1 MSCREWKEIEL
12 GEVCEF
18 QEGYVNPSQKVPEYF
33 GNEIKW
39 VRANDLNNGYV
50 YDTSRKLSKKGF
62 DSAGKSAL
70 LFEPDSIVIS
80 KSGTIGRLGIIK
92 DYMCGNRATINVKT
106 TKELAFFKYIFYY
119 LLSNQAKIADMG
131 VGSVQKNLYTSI
143 LELMPLSLPNLQ
155 EQKAIAATL
164 SCLDDMIELNDRT
177 NRVLEEMA
185 QVIFKYWFVDFEF
198 PNKDGQPYKSSGGA
212 MADSELGEIPEG
224 WRVGRFNELV
234 DKTMSGDWGKANP
247 QGKFTQKVV
256 CIRGADIPE
265 IAKGNKGN
273 APYRYI
279 NTKNLANKVLGPYEM
294 IVEISG
300 GSPTQS
306 TGRCA
311 LISEELINSY
321 EVPIVCTNFCRAI
334 KFTKPEYSYFVYENW
349 KYKYNNGIFFQYENG
364 TTGIK
369 NLDFLGVL
377 TREPIIIPAD
387 RLLTDYSKILV
398 TFTKTIC
405 EKAAENNVLSNIRDT
420 LLPKLMSG
428 EIRVPVEGVV

>member
-212 MADSELGEIPEG
+212 MVDSELGEIPAG
-224 WRVGRFNELV
+224 WRVGKLEDIANITMGQSPSGSSYNEEKDGIVFYQGRTDFGKRYPTIRLYTTEP
-234 DKTMSGDWGKANP
+234 KRLATKGDILLSVRAPVG
-247 QGKFTQKVV
+247 
-256 CIRGADIPE
+256 DI
-265 IAKGNKGN
+265 
-273 APYRYI
+273 
-279 NTKNLANKVLGPYEM
+279 NLASEDCCIGRGLASLRSRDNCTSYLLYQLLNLRDVFNVYNTEGTVFGSINKNTLNNVPVLIPLDNH
-294 IVEISG
+294 IHAFQFLVKKID
-300 GSPTQS
+300 
-306 TGRCA
+306 
-311 LISEELINSY
+311 ELI
-321 EVPIVCTNFCRAI
+321 EI
-334 KFTKPEYSYFVYENW
+334 YS
-349 KYKYNNGIFFQYENG
+349 IQ
-364 TTGIK
+364 IRI
-369 NLDFLGVL
+369 L
-377 TREPIIIPAD
+377 T
-387 RLLTDYSKILV
+387 S
-398 TFTKTIC
+398 
-405 EKAAENNVLSNIRDT
+405 IRDT

-428 EIRVPVEGVV
+428 EIRVPVEEVG

>member
-1 MSCREWKEIEL
+1 MSCREWKQVRL
-12 GEVCEF
+12 GDIADIVMGQSPKGETCNNNKIGVPLLNGPTEF
-18 QEGYVNPSQKVPEYF
+18 GSSHPTAVQWTEDPRKHSIAGDILF
-33 GNEIKW
+33 C
-39 VRANDLNNGYV
+39 VRGSTTGRMNWSNTDYAIGRGLAAI
-50 YDTSRKLSKKGF
+50 RHKKGKEYNYF
-62 DSAGKSAL
+62 IKAILGYKLEDILASATGSTFPNVGKEVLNSL
-70 LFEPDSIVIS
+70 
-80 KSGTIGRLGIIK
+80 
-92 DYMCGNRATINVKT
+92 NVNIPT
-106 TKELAFFKYIFYY
+106 
-119 LLSNQAKIADMG
+119 LS
-131 VGSVQKNLYTSI
+131 
-143 LELMPLSLPNLQ
+143 

-164 SCLDDMIELNDRT
+164 SCLDYMIELN
-177 NRVLEEMA
+177 NHANQVLEEMA
-185 QVIFKYWFVDFEF
+185 QAIFKHWFVDFEF
-198 PNKDGQPYKSSGGA
+198 PNEDGQPYKSSGGA
-212 MADSELGEIPEG
+212 MLDSELGEIPEG
-224 WRVGRFNELV
+224 WRVGRFNELI
-234 DKTMSGDWGKANP
+234 DKTISGDWGKANP

-256 CIRGADIPE
+256 CVRGADIPE

-279 NTKNLANKVLGPYEM
+279 NTKNLANKALGPYEM

-321 EVPIVCTNFCRAI
+321 EVPILCTNFCRAI

-349 KYKYNNGIFFQYENG
+349 KYKYNNDIFFQYENG

-377 TREPIIIPAD
+377 TREPIIIPTD
-387 RLLTDYSKILV
+387 RLLTDYSKTLV

-405 EKAAENNVLSNIRDT
+405 KKAGENNVLSNIRDT

-428 EIRVPVEGVV
+428 EIRVPVEEVG